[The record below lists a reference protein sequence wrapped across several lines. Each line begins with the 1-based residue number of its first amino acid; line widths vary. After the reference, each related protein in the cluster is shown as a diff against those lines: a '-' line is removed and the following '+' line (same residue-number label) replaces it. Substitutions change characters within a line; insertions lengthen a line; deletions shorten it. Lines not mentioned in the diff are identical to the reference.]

1 MCVCVKCQSAHVEV
15 RGQAAGLSFLHRF
28 QELNSGCQACWQVP
42 SPLNYLA
49 LWWLLCASRVTHTLF
64 HTPYF
69 VILNSCLSSLEPS
82 FCSYYSISFVEDC
95 QCLAHHY
102 SNSTIIKSE
111 EGLRLLSTRMTGI
124 HHHTWLYYVRST
136 CLASICSSCTIPLEF
151 SQTSSQQ
158 RQNHVSKT
166 SLKSWR
172 DGSDLLFC
180 REEHGGSSRKPEFD
194 SQHPY
199 GGS

>member
-1 MCVCVKCQSAHVEV
+1 MCVKCQSAHVGD
-15 RGQAAGLSFLHRF
+15 RGQAAGLKVFSRV
-28 QELNSGCQACWQVP
+28 QELNSGCQAWWQVP
-42 SPLNYLA
+42 LPLNYLA
-49 LWWLLCASRVTHTLF
+49 LWWLLCASRVTHTSF

-69 VILNSCLSSLEPS
+69 VILKSRLHSLEPS
-82 FCSYYSISFVEDC
+82 FCSCYSISFVEDC

-111 EGLRLLSTRMTGI
+111 DSLRLLSTRMTGI
-124 HHHTWLYYVRST
+124 HCHTWLYDVHST
-136 CLASICSSCTIPLEF
+136 CLAPICSSCTTPLEF

-158 RQNHVSKT
+158 RKNHVYKT
-166 SLKSWR
+166 SLRGWR
-172 DGSDLLFC
+172 GGSDLLFC
-180 REEHGGSSRKPEFD
+180 REEHGGSSRKSKFD